1 MAGAEAVIIPSPS
14 GEGDHAQ
21 HGGGGQPLIPAR
33 PQAPSTAKTR
43 SPSPDGGGIFD
54 PYAARAQFPILSRT
68 VNGKPLVYLDSAAS
82 AQKPKAVIDAMTAA
96 MEGSFANVHR
106 GLHTLAN
113 ETTEAFEAARDSV
126 ARFLNAEAASNIVW
140 TKGGT
145 EAINLAA
152 AGIGHSIQPGDEI
165 IVSQMEHHSNIVPWH
180 LLRERRGAVL
190 KWIPLLDDGSLD
202 MAAYAD
208 LLGPKTRV
216 VAVTH
221 MSNVLGTINPV
232 AEITRLAHAVGAQV
246 LIDGCQGAVHAAPD
260 VQAIGCDFYAFTG
273 HKLYGPTGIGALYGK
288 AEALEALP
296 PYQGG
301 GEMIETVTMD
311 AVTYAKPPHRFEAGT
326 PPILEAIGLGAA
338 IAWLSR
344 FDGAAIRAHE
354 QGLYDHAR
362 ARLADAGW
370 LRVLGEA
377 PGKGAILTF
386 TVEGAHAHD
395 IAQIMDRY
403 GVAVRAGLH
412 CAEPLAARFG
422 VTSSARA
429 SFALYNTTED
439 ADAFA
444 DALIKAREF
453 FA

>member
-1 MAGAEAVIIPSPS
+1 MADGSPVI
-14 GEGDHAQ
+14 A
-21 HGGGGQPLIPAR
+21 
-33 PQAPSTAKTR
+33 
-43 SPSPDGGGIFD
+43 FD
-54 PYAARAQFPILSRT
+54 PYAARAQFPILSRS

-82 AQKPKAVIDAMTAA
+82 AQKPRAVIDAMTAA
-96 MEGSFANVHR
+96 MEGSYANVHR

-113 ETTEAFEAARDSV
+113 ETTEAFEAARESV
-126 ARFLNAEAASNIVW
+126 ARFINAEASSNIVW

-145 EAINLAA
+145 EAINLVA
-152 AGIGHSIQPGDEI
+152 AGLGQSIQPGDEI

-180 LLRERRGAVL
+180 MLRERRGAVI
-190 KWIPLLDDGSLD
+190 KWIPVLDDGALD
-202 MAAYAD
+202 MAAYAE
-208 LLGPKTRV
+208 LLGPRTKA

-232 AEITRLAHAVGAQV
+232 AEITRLAHAAGATV

-260 VQAIGCDFYAFTG
+260 VQAIGCDFYVLTG
-273 HKLYGPTGIGALYGK
+273 HKLFGPTGIGCLYGT
-288 AEALEALP
+288 AAALDALP

-301 GEMIETVTMD
+301 GEMIETVAMD
-311 AVTYAKPPHRFEAGT
+311 KVTYAKPPYRFEAGT

-338 IAWLSR
+338 IEWLGQ
-344 FDGAAIRAHE
+344 FDSAAIQAHE
-354 QGLYDHAR
+354 QALMSHIR
-362 ARLADAGW
+362 ARLEGLNW
-370 LRVLGEA
+370 LTEIGTA
-377 PGKGAILTF
+377 AGKGAIFTF
-386 TVEGAHAHD
+386 TVDGAHAHD
-395 IAQIMDRY
+395 IAQVMDRY

-422 VTSSARA
+422 LTSSARA

-439 ADAFA
+439 ADAFV